1 MRRKDSS
8 RAPFVWHCVLPVIL
22 CIVCLSCTAWAD
34 TFVWQ
39 DFEYWDSPRNHGW
52 ICSSP
57 SYPVWGFAGYGT
69 LRTAI
74 DARLQSRVLVLESMP
89 SAFNNFFRFRTLNAA
104 VPDPNPSTQGFD
116 KNIISFNIINRFG
129 IEQFDQWEA
138 QIQVETRNGKN
149 VLLVYRPCGASESGP
164 EVGGYAEY
172 GYRGG
177 LNGGDPERS
186 DRPLVVIYDIGRQYQ
201 DGAWHLVVRD
211 LDEDIRKIGMWQ
223 GIDFSLDGFGQELYY
238 GPEQS
243 AIVSIMFAGFTM
255 RVDNIAFHDRMRD
268 IVNHPPKLQ
277 RIGPQFAQIF
287 VPFSYLISVYERSD
301 ISGFVDERYEF
312 VATIGGYGS
321 RGVQTSEMIFRVK
334 EDPNNPGYYL
344 ACEPDD
350 PACLPDKVLLE
361 FVPQTF
367 EDLIITIR
375 VTDPGGLSDMET
387 FPLSVVNYPVV
398 NHPPYLEEIENDV
411 YLLGTNEGYFE
422 KAFICYDQ
430 DMEDH
435 PGSATEPGNI
445 TYRAIIDTAP
455 NYQFGPWQEPL
466 ISEPFT
472 PVIRFSPRFE
482 GLHRISVIATDSR
495 GLSAITSF
503 ALHVVNPG
511 TWLNH
516 PPILGEDIDSP
527 QIVRV
532 GETFTI
538 PVEFLDPDNEE
549 IYYSSNIGSIT
560 KMEEGFGKTP
570 ESGIGVTE
578 GEDRYGRYVSGA
590 IFHFVS
596 PFPGTY
602 HVIIT
607 AYDLRGG
614 YCTAEFILDVQ
625 PWWAL

>member
-1 MRRKDSS
+1 MRRKDIL
-8 RAPFVWHCVLPVIL
+8 RPPFVWNCVLAVIL

-57 SYPVWGFAGYGT
+57 SYPVWGPVGYGT

-74 DARLQSRVLVLESMP
+74 DARLQSRVLVIESMP
-89 SAFNNFFRFRTLNAA
+89 STFNNLFRFRALNAT
-104 VPDPNPSTQGFD
+104 VPDPDPDTQGFK
-116 KNIISFNIINRFG
+116 KNIISFNIINQFG

-138 QIQVETRNGKN
+138 QIQVKTRNGKN
-149 VLLVYRPCGASESGP
+149 VLLVYRPRGASESAP
-164 EVGGYAEY
+164 EVGGRAEY
-172 GYRGG
+172 GYMGSI
-177 LNGGDPERS
+177 NGGDPERS
-186 DRPLVVIYDIGRQYQ
+186 DLPMVVIYDIGRQYQ

-211 LDEDIRKIGMWQ
+211 LDEDIRRIGVWK
-223 GIDFSLDGFGQELYY
+223 GIDFSQDGFGQELYY

-243 AIVSIMFAGFTM
+243 AIVFVMFAGFTA
-255 RVDNIAFHDRMRD
+255 RVDNIAFHDRLLD
-268 IVNHPPKLQ
+268 IINHPPKLQ

-301 ISGFVDERYEF
+301 VGMTIDERHEF
-312 VATIGGYGS
+312 IATIGGYGS
-321 RGVQTSEMIFRVK
+321 RGIQTSDMLFRVK
-334 EDPNNPGYYL
+334 EDPNNPGRYL

-350 PACLPDKVLLE
+350 PACLPDKVLLQ
-361 FVPQTF
+361 FIPQTF

-375 VTDPGGLSDMET
+375 VTDPGGLTDMET

-411 YLLGTNEGYFE
+411 YLLGTNGGYFE

-430 DMEDH
+430 DIEDL
-435 PGSATEPGNI
+435 PGSTNEPGNI
-445 TYRAIIDTAP
+445 IYHAIINAAP

-466 ISEPFT
+466 IAEPHK
-472 PVIRFSPRFE
+472 PVIRFSPQFE
-482 GLHRISVIATDSR
+482 GVHRISVVATDSR
-495 GLSAITSF
+495 GFSAVTSF
-503 ALHVVNPG
+503 TLHVVNPG

-527 QIVRV
+527 QVARAGDV
-532 GETFTI
+532 FTI

-549 IYYSSNIGSIT
+549 IYYSCNIGSIT
-560 KMEEGFGKTP
+560 KMEDGFGKTP
-570 ESGIGVTE
+570 GSSTGVTE

-596 PFPGTY
+596 YFPGTY
-602 HVIIT
+602 HIVIT
-607 AYDLRGG
+607 AYDIRGG